1 MAKSVRTLEITPALL
16 LRLETQGPS
25 CFLCRLIYEDL
36 KANGKLTGYPLDY
49 AGGAEF
55 PVPGKIRHLE
65 LEGFIPTLD
74 QVG

>member
-1 MAKSVRTLEITPALL
+1 MAKSVRAVEVTQA
-16 LRLETQGPS
+16 LRLKLTERGPG
-25 CFLCRLIYEDL
+25 CFMCRWILEDIEL
-36 KANGKLTGYPLDY
+36 NGKLTGYPLDS
-49 AGGAEF
+49 GGGGEF

>member
-1 MAKSVRTLEITPALL
+1 MAKSIRTLEVTPALL
-16 LRLETQGPS
+16 LNLEVRGSS
-25 CFLCRLIYEDL
+25 CHMCRWIHEDVKL
-36 KANGKLTGYPLDY
+36 NGKLTGYPIDY

-74 QVG
+74 PVG

>member
-1 MAKSVRTLEITPALL
+1 M
-16 LRLETQGPS
+16 
-25 CFLCRLIYEDL
+25 CRWIHEDVKL
-36 KANGKLTGYPLDY
+36 NGKLTGYPLDY

-74 QVG
+74 PVG

>member
-1 MAKSVRTLEITPALL
+1 MAKSIRTLELTPALL
-16 LRLETQGPS
+16 TNLEARGPG
-25 CFLCRLIYEDL
+25 CLLCRWVLEDV
-36 KANGKLTGYPLDY
+36 KANGKLTGYPIDY

-74 QVG
+74 PVG